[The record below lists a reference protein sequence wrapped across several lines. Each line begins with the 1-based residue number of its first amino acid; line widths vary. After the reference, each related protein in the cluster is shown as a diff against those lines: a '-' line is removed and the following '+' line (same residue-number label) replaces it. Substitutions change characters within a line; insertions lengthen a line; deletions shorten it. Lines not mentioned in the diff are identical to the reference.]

1 MRLCKACVCSSTMDR
16 NTSSERVTAFL
27 PATDMWEIT
36 VLLQLTYLLYSFS
49 SGPGCLLV
57 FRERTRPFSSCWTAC
72 SLMECQCPRRA
83 RALMERSSRR
93 ALPPRPGRRAST
105 EAPSRRE
112 AGDPRTRMSNQHVK
126 EKSHSAATTAPS
138 TGKRC
143 SHQGEDVFPQGRS

>member
-93 ALPPRPGRRAST
+93 ALPPRQAGEHRGTVTQRGWRST
-105 EAPSRRE
+105 HTHEQPTRE
-112 AGDPRTRMSNQHVK
+112 GEEPLCCN
-126 EKSHSAATTAPS
+126 HSALYRQTLLTS
-138 TGKRC
+138 R
-143 SHQGEDVFPQGRS
+143 